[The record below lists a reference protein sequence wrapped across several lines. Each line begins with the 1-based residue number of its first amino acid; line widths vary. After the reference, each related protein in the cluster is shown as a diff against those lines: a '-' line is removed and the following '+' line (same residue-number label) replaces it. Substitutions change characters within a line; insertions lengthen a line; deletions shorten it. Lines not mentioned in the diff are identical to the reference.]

1 MNYQNIT
8 FIYSKTAYFL
18 FIQKKLNTLTL
29 NENDFFLN
37 FITKIENINFEEI
50 TNIWDS
56 LFCNDLLTKAQV
68 VCEYESLTFLP
79 DESKEEY
86 QYAQN
91 NLLLISEKVFAN
103 NTFTNE
109 SEKNLFIKNWRIF
122 ISIYV
127 TFTEWCHDVNF
138 YCFQKSEQLRLLRE
152 SPLISLNQL

>member
-18 FIQKKLNTLTL
+18 FIQKKLNTINL
-29 NENDFFLN
+29 NEKDFFLN
-37 FITKIENINFEEI
+37 FIAKIEHLNFAEL
-50 TNIWDS
+50 TNIWDP
-56 LFCNDLLTKAQV
+56 LFCNDLLAKAQV

-79 DESKEEY
+79 DESKKDY

-91 NLLLISEKVFAN
+91 NLLLISKKIFTSY
-103 NTFTNE
+103 TFLNE
-109 SEKNLFIKNWRIF
+109 IEKNLFTKNWRIF

-138 YCFQKSEQLRLLRE
+138 YCF
-152 SPLISLNQL
+152 

>member
-122 ISIYV
+122 ISFYV